1 MAGGIPS
8 RTGVPQRD
16 ARRRRRQTP
25 VHARNSPVIEQVR
38 VLKPDVVDPHYL
50 AAMLS
55 GSWNTRFLAVGP
67 LQRAKII
74 DLEIPLMPMDDQ
86 QRLAAALAEVER
98 LRTAADTIVESSD
111 ALSSS
116 LLDAV
121 RFNIDL
127 SAGVEN

>member
-1 MAGGIPS
+1 
-8 RTGVPQRD
+8 
-16 ARRRRRQTP
+16 
-25 VHARNSPVIEQVR
+25 
-38 VLKPDVVDPHYL
+38 
-50 AAMLS
+50 MLS

-127 SAGVEN
+127 PTGVEN